1 VPPREW
7 RLRVEDIL
15 AAIERV
21 QRYTA
26 SLDLASFLADEK
38 TVDAVSFCFGVIGEA
53 ARHVPDDVVA
63 ANPDLPWPE
72 MRAMRNVVVHEY
84 FGVTPET
91 LWKTA
96 REDLPSLVEP
106 LRRLLGSETS

>member
-1 VPPREW
+1 MPPREW

-26 SLDLASFLADEK
+26 SLDLALFLADDK

-53 ARHVPDDVVA
+53 ARHVPDDVAA

-96 REDLPSLVEP
+96 REDLPALVER
-106 LRRLLGSETS
+106 LRRLLAVP